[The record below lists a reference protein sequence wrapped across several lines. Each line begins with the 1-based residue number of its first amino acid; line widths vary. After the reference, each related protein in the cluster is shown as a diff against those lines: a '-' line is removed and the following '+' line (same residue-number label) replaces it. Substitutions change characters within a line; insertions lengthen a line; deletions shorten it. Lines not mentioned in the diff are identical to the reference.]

1 MRQDVSFFVRS
12 TRIVCSLAMVL
23 ALVLGLALWLSPA
36 SADTTDLQIVGTGDG
51 IELLRALS
59 ADFMQQS
66 KTAHV
71 EIPPSIGSG
80 GGIAAVGAGKAVLG
94 RVARKLTESETA
106 SGIMYKPIARLPS
119 AFFAHPGTGVTAL
132 TSDQLR
138 DIYAGRVVN
147 WSELGGV
154 DLRIRVVRREDSD
167 STLTV
172 LRQMMPGWKDLEIT
186 DKSKTATT
194 TQEAIESARDVPGA
208 IGFGPFSPSLE
219 PGVTVL
225 KIDGHHPLDAGY
237 PSSVELALIYKDAS
251 VTPAAREFVDYAT
264 SANARAVMSKLGSV
278 PVP

>member
-1 MRQDVSFFVRS
+1 MRHDASFFVRS
-12 TRIVCSLAMVL
+12 TRIICSL
-23 ALVLGLALWLSPA
+23 ALVLWASPA
-36 SADTTDLQIVGTGDG
+36 SADATDLQIVGTGDG
-51 IELLRALS
+51 IDLLRALG
-59 ADFMQQS
+59 ADFMQQLN
-66 KTAHV
+66 TVRV

-94 RVARKLTESETA
+94 RVARKLTESEIA
-106 SGIMYKPIARLPS
+106 SGIIYKPIARLPS
-119 AFFAHPGTGVTAL
+119 SFFAHPGVGVTAL

-138 DIYAGRVVN
+138 SIYAGHVAN

-186 DKSKTATT
+186 EKSKTATT
-194 TQEAIESARDVPGA
+194 TQEAIESVRDVPGA
-208 IGFGPFSPSLE
+208 IGFGPFSPALE
-219 PGVTVL
+219 PAVTVL
-225 KIDGHHPLDAGY
+225 KIDGHHPLDPGY
-237 PSSVELALIYKDAS
+237 PSSVELALIYKDPS

-264 SANARAVMSKLGSV
+264 GAKARAVISKLGSV